1 MSKNPSDSI
10 YRIPPYYYLHVLD
23 QNLNVTRLEI
33 GPQTF
38 IRQDNERYPH
48 QPMFKNWF
56 PYFYRTIARSFGT
69 RVFETKF
76 ILMFNIIPIIIWT
89 KLL

>member
-1 MSKNPSDSI
+1 MSKNPNDSI

-38 IRQDNERYPH
+38 IRQDNER
-48 QPMFKNWF
+48 
-56 PYFYRTIARSFGT
+56 
-69 RVFETKF
+69 
-76 ILMFNIIPIIIWT
+76 
-89 KLL
+89 